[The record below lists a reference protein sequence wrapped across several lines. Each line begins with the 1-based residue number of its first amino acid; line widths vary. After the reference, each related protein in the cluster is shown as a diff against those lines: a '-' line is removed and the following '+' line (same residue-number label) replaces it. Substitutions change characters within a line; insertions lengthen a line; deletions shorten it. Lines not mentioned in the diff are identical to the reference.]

1 MFNKEDKI
9 EQLLTK
15 GVAEVIEKKH
25 LEKRLMAGEKLR
37 VKFGVD
43 PTASDLHLGH
53 TVALRKLKQFQDSD
67 HQVIFLIGDFTA
79 AIGDPSGRSEA
90 RKPLSKEKIKEN
102 MKTYQKQAGK
112 ILDMKKLEVRH
123 NSEWYDKLG
132 AEFIFEITSK
142 FTVAR
147 IMERDDFK
155 RRIKEDIDISML
167 EIIYPLLQGYDSVE
181 LEADVEIGGTDQKF
195 NLLTGRKVQRRY
207 GKLEQD
213 IITVPLLEGT
223 DGIRKMSKTFSN
235 IIGINENLNDMFN
248 KIMSIPDS
256 IMMKYFTLLTD
267 VSKEELKAIKE
278 KMKLLSLN
286 PRDAKMRLAY
296 EIVKNYHGEKETD
309 KAQENFIKIFQKKEI
324 PDNISEIKTKK
335 GKELLDIFIENKII
349 SSKSEFRRLMKEG
362 AIDVDG
368 KNIKNAHYVIEK
380 EVIIK
385 IGKKKFVKIII

>member
-1 MFNKEDKI
+1 MRNHGVSSLDVQSRRLHRYIYRKKNDSIKIMFNKEDKI

-142 FTVAR
+142 FTAAR

-167 EIIYPLLQGYDSVE
+167 
-181 LEADVEIGGTDQKF
+181 
-195 NLLTGRKVQRRY
+195 
-207 GKLEQD
+207 
-213 IITVPLLEGT
+213 
-223 DGIRKMSKTFSN
+223 
-235 IIGINENLNDMFN
+235 
-248 KIMSIPDS
+248 
-256 IMMKYFTLLTD
+256 
-267 VSKEELKAIKE
+267 
-278 KMKLLSLN
+278 
-286 PRDAKMRLAY
+286 
-296 EIVKNYHGEKETD
+296 
-309 KAQENFIKIFQKKEI
+309 
-324 PDNISEIKTKK
+324 
-335 GKELLDIFIENKII
+335 
-349 SSKSEFRRLMKEG
+349 
-362 AIDVDG
+362 
-368 KNIKNAHYVIEK
+368 
-380 EVIIK
+380 
-385 IGKKKFVKIII
+385 